1 MKYMI
6 VLVGLSTSLMAGS
19 GLLIMLFSNLVGSNF
34 DKETEK
40 EIWSFVLIAIVSSV
54 LFVIIYN

>member
-19 GLLIMLFSNLVGSNF
+19 GLLVMLFSNLVGSNF

-40 EIWSFVLIAIVSSV
+40 KYGH
-54 LFVIIYN
+54 LF